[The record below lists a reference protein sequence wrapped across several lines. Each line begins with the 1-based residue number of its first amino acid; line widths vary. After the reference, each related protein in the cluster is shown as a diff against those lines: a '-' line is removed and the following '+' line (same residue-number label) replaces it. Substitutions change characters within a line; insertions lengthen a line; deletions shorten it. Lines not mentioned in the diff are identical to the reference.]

1 MRGRY
6 SPQRK
11 RLPLTPTLSKTMG
24 RGRTGMRG
32 LKMSDWR
39 KDVPFPR
46 HWLIYVIIKIAIVAL
61 AVYLAVKHGYIW
73 Q

>member
-1 MRGRY
+1 
-6 SPQRK
+6 
-11 RLPLTPTLSKTMG
+11 
-24 RGRTGMRG
+24 
-32 LKMSDWR
+32 MSDWK

-46 HWLIYVIIKIAIVAL
+46 HWLVYLVIKLGLLAF

>member
-1 MRGRY
+1 
-6 SPQRK
+6 
-11 RLPLTPTLSKTMG
+11 
-24 RGRTGMRG
+24 MRG